1 MATLSPEA
9 RSRKRPALRGSA
21 WLPKPRSRGEEF
33 QVWVDDVHLRASSS
47 ARTFNTWWNKQAD
60 HLRLAMAVVA
70 FALII
75 SVVNATG
82 VGRVAP
88 PSTPTAPTTPVAPVA
103 VAPVPVAV
111 APAPA
116 PAHAVVEAPPII
128 PGKAWNATQ
137 LWQGSGAKTTEAF
150 TVGSH
155 WRVDWL
161 YNPPATGGVFQ
172 VFIYSAEGALL
183 MDLATNT
190 QQGGPGTSFWAGPGT
205 YFLKVNVTGGDWK
218 LDVQDLR

>member
-21 WLPKPRSRGEEF
+21 WLPKPPTRGDEF
-33 QVWVDDVHLRASSS
+33 SVWVEDVRLRASAST
-47 ARTFNTWWNKQAD
+47 RTFKTWWNKQTD
-60 HLRLAMAVVA
+60 HLRLALAVVA
-70 FALII
+70 FAVVI
-75 SVVNATG
+75 SLVNATG

-88 PSTPTAPTTPVAPVA
+88 VQSAQPAPVA
-103 VAPVPVAV
+103 QLPAPVVVAA
-111 APAPA
+111 APAR
-116 PAHAVVEAPPII
+116 AVVEGPPII

-137 LWQGSGAKTTEAF
+137 LWQGSGSKTTESF

-183 MDLATNT
+183 MDMAANT
-190 QQGGPGTSFWAGPGT
+190 QKGGPDTSFWAGPGT

>member
-9 RSRKRPALRGSA
+9 RSRKRAALRGSA
-21 WLPKPRSRGEEF
+21 WLPKPPSRGDELH
-33 QVWVDDVHLRASSS
+33 VWAEDVRLRASSS
-47 ARTFNTWWNKQAD
+47 ARTFTAWWNKQAD
-60 HLRLAMAVVA
+60 HLRLALAVVA
-70 FALII
+70 LAVVV

-88 PSTPTAPTTPVAPVA
+88 VLTPPAPQAPAAQAAAPVV
-103 VAPVPVAV
+103 VA
-111 APAPA
+111 APARPA
-116 PAHAVVEAPPII
+116 VEAPPII

-137 LWQGSGAKTTEAF
+137 LWQGSGSKTTEPF

-183 MDLATNT
+183 MDMAANT
-190 QQGGPGTSFWAGPGT
+190 QKGGPDTSFWAGPGT

>member
-9 RSRKRPALRGSA
+9 RARKRQALRGSA
-21 WLPKPRSRGEEF
+21 WLPKPPTARDEFAVWAGDVRS
-33 QVWVDDVHLRASSS
+33 RASSS
-47 ARTFNTWWNKQAD
+47 WRGLTGWWDRQAD
-60 HLRLAMAVVA
+60 HRRLALAVLAFAVVVSA
-70 FALII
+70 
-75 SVVNATG
+75 VNATG
-82 VGRVAP
+82 TGRVAP
-88 PSTPTAPTTPVAPVA
+88 TLTPPAPQAPAAQNAAPVVDA
-103 VAPVPVAV
+103 
-111 APAPA
+111 APARLT
-116 PAHAVVEAPPII
+116 VEGPPII

-137 LWQGSGAKTTEAF
+137 LWQGSVSKTTEAF

-183 MDLATNT
+183 MDMAANT
-190 QQGGPGTSFWAGPGT
+190 QKGGPDTSFWAGPGT

>member
-21 WLPKPRSRGEEF
+21 WLPKPPSRGEEF
-33 QVWVDDVHLRASSS
+33 GVWVEDVRLRASAS
-47 ARTFNTWWNKQAD
+47 ARTFKNWWNMQPD

-70 FALII
+70 FALIL

-82 VGRVAP
+82 VGRIAP
-88 PSTPTAPTTPVAPVA
+88 LPAAATASTPPVAQVA
-103 VAPVPVAV
+103 VAPVVV
-111 APAPA
+111 APAA
-116 PAHAVVEAPPII
+116 PAKAVVEGPPII

-137 LWQGSGAKTTEAF
+137 LWQGSGSKTTEAF

-161 YNPPATGGVFQ
+161 FNPPATGGVFQ

-183 MDLATNT
+183 MDMATNT